1 MSRFVGVLLVCVL
14 LAGCGGG
21 SSGDCIGSSSG
32 NRIGSSSGNRIAFVS
47 DRDGDREIFVMNAD
61 GTDVRQLTEND
72 GSEDGP
78 SWSPDGDRIA
88 FASDRNG
95 WREIFVMNADG
106 TDVRQLTENED
117 RGRGVRDK
125 DHRPS
130 WSPDGDRIAFDR
142 WIMEVDGI
150 LGLHTSEIFVMNA
163 DGTEVCQLTGHD
175 DPEPM
180 RWNASWSP
188 DGDRIAFHRSW
199 NGDHGI
205 FVMNADGTDVRQL
218 TENDGD
224 AGGPSW
230 SPDGDRIAF
239 RRSWNGDHEIF
250 VMNADGT
257 NTYST
262 GQQGFTPSFGG

>member
-1 MSRFVGVLLVCVL
+1 
-14 LAGCGGG
+14 
-21 SSGDCIGSSSG
+21 
-32 NRIGSSSGNRIAFVS
+32 
-47 DRDGDREIFVMNAD
+47 MNAD

-218 TENDGD
+218 TENDGYDYNPSWSPDGDRIALSRGRNGGNFEIFVMNADGTDVRQLTENDGD